1 MNNDGLSVPQ
11 GAALTLGAVLGTGVI
26 SLPALAASEAGPAS
40 LVAWLALIVLS
51 VPLATTFAALGA
63 RHPDGGG
70 VATYARLAFN
80 QHVATMV
87 GWTFYLTIGI
97 GAPVAAGFGGAYV
110 ADAFGGGQNMSL
122 AATAAIIVLVTVM
135 NWFGIKVS
143 GGVQLAIAGAIAV
156 LLAVAVLVALPHAEL
171 GRLTPFAPH
180 GWGSVGTAA
189 AMLVWAF
196 AGWEILSSLSAEYR
210 DPARD
215 IRRATYLALGVVTV
229 LYLGIAFVTVAAI
242 GSSSSSAPL
251 SDLLVLGFGEGA
263 RPVTAVVAVLLTIG
277 AINAYFAGGSRLGA
291 SLAREGSLPRFL
303 ADPAVVIPRRS
314 LLAICA
320 VALGSLAAIWLARVS
335 TDIGLLM
342 ASGTFSLLYVV
353 GAAAALR
360 LLPRGTRSWWAAVCS
375 LVAALVL
382 LALTGAHLLGPLLCA
397 GAGLAWSLVRSRPAR
412 QRGQQ
417 LEPAWEAVGPNGSV
431 AQEEP
436 VGAGQQAVGGD
447 RVQGKPLG
455 GGTFGQVGGEIC
467 LSGEV

>member
-51 VPLATTFAALGA
+51 VPLAATFAALGA

-80 QHVATMV
+80 SHVATMV
-87 GWTFYLTIGI
+87 GWAFYLTIGV

-110 ADAFGGGQNMSL
+110 ADAFGGGQGMNL

-143 GGVQLAIAGAIAV
+143 GGVQLAIAGSIAV

-171 GRLTPFAPH
+171 GRLTPFAPY

-210 DPARD
+210 DPTRD
-215 IRRATYLALGVVTV
+215 IRRATVIALVVVTV
-229 LYLGIAFVTVAAI
+229 LYLGIAFVTVASL
-242 GSSSSSAPL
+242 GSTSGAAPL
-251 SDLLVLGFGEGA
+251 ADLLVLGFGEPA

-291 SLAREGSLPRFL
+291 SLAREGGLPRFL
-303 ADPAVVIPRRS
+303 AAPASAIPRRS
-314 LLAICA
+314 LLTICA
-320 VALGSLAAIWLARVS
+320 VALGTLAVTWVVGAS
-335 TDIGLLM
+335 TDAALLM
-342 ASGTFSLLYVV
+342 ASGTFALLYVV

-360 LLPRGTRSWWAAVCS
+360 LLPRGGRSWWAAVCS
-375 LVAALVL
+375 LVAALIL
-382 LALTGAHLLGPLLCA
+382 LGLTGAHLLGPVLCG
-397 GAGLAWSLVRSRPAR
+397 GAGLAWSLATSRRDRSGPAR
-412 QRGQQ
+412 KSGQD
-417 LEPAWEAVGPNGSV
+417 LEPAGQALCPDGSV
-431 AQEEP
+431 A
-436 VGAGQQAVGGD
+436 
-447 RVQGKPLG
+447 
-455 GGTFGQVGGEIC
+455 
-467 LSGEV
+467 